1 MSELKNYLERSKH
14 AVFFGGAGV
23 STASD
28 IPDFRGKNGIYNT
41 DNRWGLPPEEIIS
54 HSFFVKRTDDF
65 FEYYKE
71 NMVYPEA
78 KPNACHTALAE
89 LEKLGRIK
97 AVITQN
103 IDDLHK
109 RAGSKRVFEL
119 HGSVYRNFCT
129 ACGKFYTLNDVL
141 KADGTP
147 RCVCGGVIKPDVVLY
162 EEPLNDVVWQG
173 ALNEI
178 MAADLLIVGGSSL
191 TVNPAAYLVALFQ
204 GRLVIVNNQPTP
216 YDGKAS
222 LIIRED
228 IDKVFEKLLEEYAT
242 EPK

>member
-1 MSELKNYLERSKH
+1 MSELKKYLEMSKH

-129 ACGKFYTLNDVL
+129 ECGKFYTLNDVL
-141 KADGTP
+141 KTDGTP
-147 RCVCGGVIKPDVVLY
+147 RCACGGVIKPDVVLY
-162 EEPLNDVVWQG
+162 EEPLNDIVWQG

-228 IDKVFEKLLEEYAT
+228 IDKVFEKLLKEYAT